1 MKTKKTTREQGHDNE
16 LVALRAIGTIGWLSK
31 KQAGAW
37 LYSPGNEHAATNK
50 AGRVLGRLVALGHV
64 KLRDEKS
71 ETRRD
76 GANFGVAHYV
86 LTPRGAARADDE
98 YCRPG
103 LHLSQLDV
111 GRQRVIVEFLTEI
124 RHRLDPIIIGA
135 AGVRTGI
142 ASGALDRKLLGA
154 DALTIAPLGEIT
166 SVLVIR
172 NLHTELL
179 KKAKRL
185 AAASENLTLL
195 GDEWFVKNFK
205 KMLWPLVAAAEP
217 KPATDEDSEH

>member
-1 MKTKKTTREQGHDNE
+1 LETQKTTREQGRDNE
-16 LVALRAIGTIGWLSK
+16 TAALRAIGTIGWLSTR
-31 KQAGAW
+31 QVGAW
-37 LYSPGNEHAATNK
+37 LYYSGSEHAATNK
-50 AGRVLGRLVALGHV
+50 AARVLGRLVAHGQV

-86 LTPRGAARADDE
+86 LTPLGAARANDE

-111 GRQRVIVEFLTEI
+111 GRQRVIVEFFTEI

-135 AGVRTGI
+135 AGVRAGI
-142 ASGALDRKLLGA
+142 AAGVLDSNLLGA
-154 DALTIAPLGEIT
+154 DGLTIAPLGEIT
-166 SVLVIR
+166 TVLVIR

-185 AAASENLTLL
+185 AGASENLELL
-195 GDEWFVKNFK
+195 GDAWFVKNFK
-205 KMLWPLVAAAEP
+205 KMM
-217 KPATDEDSEH
+217 